1 LAGPEDAQNYLE
13 FLRLVRKKLPSGKTL
28 SIAAPASFWY
38 LKAFPIDEIGDV
50 IDYIIY
56 MTYDLHGQW
65 DYGNKHTSPDC
76 PKGNCLRSHINRTET
91 ETSLSMITKAGVP
104 AGKVFIGQALY
115 GRSFKMTTPGCWQAG
130 CQYVGPD
137 SGAKAGRCTNTPGYI
152 SNLEIREIIS
162 SGQHKIQQ
170 VHDPIAGDILIY
182 DDTEW
187 VSWSD
192 VAYYNER
199 ADWVRSL
206 GFGGLSDWAVDLN
219 VTGPG
224 GGSGASGNIV
234 YIDPVV
240 YTNQNPLVQ
249 CQPPCLVVMPA
260 WTLPYTTTIP
270 GHSHGN
276 LGGRMELHHHKCW
289 RSHFHGICT
298 ACYK

>member
-1 LAGPEDAQNYLE
+1 MAGPEDAQNYLE
-13 FLRLVRKKLPSGKTL
+13 FLRLVRKKLPSEKTL

-260 WTLPYTTTIP
+260 WTLPYTTAISRPP
-270 GHSHGN
+270 G
-276 LGGRMELHHHKCW
+276 
-289 RSHFHGICT
+289 T
-298 ACYK
+298 